1 MDGSYIAKI
10 LEASLEKCRPA
21 LTPGTDTLKR
31 QVESEEELNKED
43 HATYR
48 KIVGQLLWLTPVR
61 PDIAYGVKELSR
73 GVSQPTLEHLAK
85 LRHLL
90 RYLSGTK
97 NYCLELRPK
106 INLSEKSTSLTV
118 TCHTDSDWAGC
129 TSTRKST
136 SGVLCSVLGVA
147 ISALSRTQQTL
158 ALSSGEAELYA
169 LGLGV
174 AESLFIKSLILEAG
188 FAKTCSI
195 TLYTDSAAGKSMSN
209 RWGTTRKTKHI
220 ELRFLFVQELI
231 LSGVIVVKKVLG
243 TLNPADIMTKYVS
256 KDTLQRHLSDA
267 GILARRTLSRPTYP
281 DSSVHAITS
290 SSHICSILLTSQT
303 ERDS

>member
-1 MDGSYIAKI
+1 M
-10 LEASLEKCRPA
+10 
-21 LTPGTDTLKR
+21 
-31 QVESEEELNKED
+31 
-43 HATYR
+43 
-48 KIVGQLLWLTPVR
+48 
-61 PDIAYGVKELSR
+61 
-73 GVSQPTLEHLAK
+73 
-85 LRHLL
+85 
-90 RYLSGTK
+90 
-97 NYCLELRPK
+97 ELRPK

-136 SGVLCSVLGVA
+136 SGVLCSALGVA

-174 AESLFIKSLILEAG
+174 AESLFIKSLIFESG
-188 FAKTCSI
+188 SAKTCSI
-195 TLYTDSAAGKSMSN
+195 TSYTDSTAGKSMSN

-243 TLNPADIMTKYVS
+243 TLNPVDIMTKYAS
-256 KDTLQRHLSDA
+256 KHTLQRRL
-267 GILARRTLSRPTYP
+267 
-281 DSSVHAITS
+281 
-290 SSHICSILLTSQT
+290 
-303 ERDS
+303 

>member
-1 MDGSYIAKI
+1 LKLLLTLALAKHWYCLGADVSTAFLHATWTKGTTYVWPPEEFYPSGGVVWKLKKALYGLKSSPQLWQAHFANVMERANFVRCKSDANLYRHSDGNLFVLCYVDDLLIVGEEEKTRSTFEILSHELVMKKTGQLEKEGDKLDFLGRQLTRTNNAVLVSMDGNYIAKI
-10 LEASLEKCRPA
+10 LEEANLEKCRPA

-48 KIVGQLLWLTPVR
+48 KLVGQLLWLTPVR

-73 GVSQPTLEHLAK
+73 GVSRPTLEHLAK

-106 INLSEKSTSLTV
+106 INLSEKNTSLTV

-136 SGVLCSVLGVA
+136 SGVL
-147 ISALSRTQQTL
+147 
-158 ALSSGEAELYA
+158 
-169 LGLGV
+169 
-174 AESLFIKSLILEAG
+174 
-188 FAKTCSI
+188 
-195 TLYTDSAAGKSMSN
+195 
-209 RWGTTRKTKHI
+209 
-220 ELRFLFVQELI
+220 
-231 LSGVIVVKKVLG
+231 
-243 TLNPADIMTKYVS
+243 
-256 KDTLQRHLSDA
+256 
-267 GILARRTLSRPTYP
+267 
-281 DSSVHAITS
+281 
-290 SSHICSILLTSQT
+290 
-303 ERDS
+303 